1 MSSSAIVAWFQT
13 SLTCMWAAILLGF
26 LPVSVLA
33 EPALTQTT
41 ATVQAVAAA
50 EPPSETGAPLSGA
63 STVFKI
69 PTAPIQPPPSSV
81 ASQPM
86 SNATPQSI
94 PAGAVAP
101 LPPKATTSRADVATL
116 STTINPTATRADT
129 VGGTSASSAAQSRI
143 DGLELLSPAERRT
156 YLRAASAFTG
166 FCRDW
171 ERLLH
176 EREVDNLE
184 HLSWREDGGL
194 KTATYTGY
202 GKLESC
208 ECKESKEGLPIGK
221 IRYQEINYSIVGKT
235 IGEARRAAPK
245 LLHEINTLEIFS
257 WDKGKWFY

>member
-1 MSSSAIVAWFQT
+1 
-13 SLTCMWAAILLGF
+13 MWPSILVGF
-26 LPVSVLA
+26 LPVSALA
-33 EPALTQTT
+33 EPAQIQAT

-50 EPPSETGAPLSGA
+50 EPPSETGALVSGA
-63 STVFKI
+63 STVSRI
-69 PTAPIQPPPSSV
+69 PTAPIQPPSSV
-81 ASQPM
+81 AIQPI

-94 PAGAVAP
+94 PAAVVAP
-101 LPPKATTSRADVATL
+101 LPPKATTGRADVATL
-116 STTINPTATRADT
+116 STTINTTATKVDT
-129 VGGTSASSAAQSRI
+129 VGGAASSAAQSRI
-143 DGLELLSPAERRT
+143 DGLELLSPAQRRT
-156 YLRAASAFTG
+156 YQRAASAFTG

-221 IRYQEINYSIVGKT
+221 IRYQEINYSIMGKT

-245 LLHEINTLEIFS
+245 LLHEISTLEIFS

>member
-1 MSSSAIVAWFQT
+1 M
-13 SLTCMWAAILLGF
+13 
-26 LPVSVLA
+26 
-33 EPALTQTT
+33 
-41 ATVQAVAAA
+41 
-50 EPPSETGAPLSGA
+50 
-63 STVFKI
+63 
-69 PTAPIQPPPSSV
+69 
-81 ASQPM
+81 
-86 SNATPQSI
+86 
-94 PAGAVAP
+94 
-101 LPPKATTSRADVATL
+101 ATL

-129 VGGTSASSAAQSRI
+129 VGGTSASSSAQSRI

-221 IRYQEINYSIVGKT
+221 IRYEEINYSIVGKT
-235 IGEARRAAPK
+235 IGEARHAAPK
-245 LLHEINTLEIFS
+245 LLHEISTLEIFS